1 MEAILP
7 RSNNRNA
14 IEQVNTAQY
23 IMQISDDL
31 RQNAGHQQWTLGMG
45 GKSETSCNI
54 KRMFH

>member
-31 RQNAGHQQWTLGMG
+31 RQNAGHQQWTLAWYGWKVG
-45 GKSETSCNI
+45 D
-54 KRMFH
+54 